1 MNRNKILLLLILL
14 IALFFRFYNSQ
25 NRYGIGYDGSRDALV
40 AFESA
45 RQLQLPLT
53 GSFSSIGPIT
63 FGPLYYWYIT
73 LSTLLPTVW
82 GPWVAINVASFLMVF
97 IMYKTGK
104 LLINES
110 FGIILACVTALSP
123 AQIIS
128 GTQLQQ
134 HALIGFLS
142 SVVIY
147 FFVKHYYQRFSTFE
161 YILWGFCLG
170 SAINSH
176 YQAVSLLTLPLLAVI
191 FFKRKKFIFTFIL
204 GLFISFIP
212 FLIFELTNHWFN
224 TRNIL
229 DYILIGQYR
238 VWTSNRW
245 IIFLGNFI
253 PQFWSYVTGIPIF
266 LSSIAFF
273 SSVPIILYLYIKKV
287 LSKPFFVILLSF
299 LALLTSLRYYRGEKF
314 F

>member
-1 MNRNKILLLLILL
+1 MSKNKFLLIFVLSV
-14 IALFFRFYNSQ
+14 AFFFRFYNSP

-45 RQLQLPLT
+45 KQIQLPLT

-73 LSTLLPTVW
+73 LATLLPAKW
-82 GPWVAINVASFLMVF
+82 GPWIGINIASFLMVF
-97 IMYKTGK
+97 VMYKTGK
-104 LLINES
+104 LLINEQ
-110 FGIILACVTALSP
+110 FGIILAFVAALSP

-147 FFVKHYYQRFSTFE
+147 FLIKHYYQKLRTFE
-161 YILWGFCLG
+161 YIFWGFCMG
-170 SAINSH
+170 VAINSH
-176 YQAVSLLTLPLLAVI
+176 YQAVSLLTLPILVVI
-191 FFKRKKFIFTFIL
+191 FFKRKKFILPFAL
-204 GLFISFIP
+204 GFFISFIP

-245 IIFLGNFI
+245 LLFLGNFI

-266 LSSIAFF
+266 LSSTVFF
-273 SSVPIILYLYIKKV
+273 SSFPIILYLNIKKL
-287 LSKPFFVILLSF
+287 LSKPFL
-299 LALLTSLRYYRGEKF
+299 
-314 F
+314 